1 MHQLKR
7 LSCSHFSFLTPLVF
21 SADLLCSCCDAHP
34 RPIPA
39 SLHTRM
45 QAHFQAA
52 RGALHIIFCCYR
64 ADPLSLKQTLRMSFA
79 RRPITPI
86 EILRNCRGKEVSIEL
101 ADGETV
107 NGTVM
112 RTDRAM
118 NVVIKQCTRTGA
130 DGESFWKAREC
141 FVRGASVKNV
151 RMTDS
156 ALVAAPVPSKRK
168 AAGGKG
174 AHAHKEKSVAGGKR
188 PQK

>member
-1 MHQLKR
+1 MP
-7 LSCSHFSFLTPLVF
+7 STGNSVF
-21 SADLLCSCCDAHP
+21 
-34 RPIPA
+34 IV
-39 SLHTRM
+39 HT
-45 QAHFQAA
+45 
-52 RGALHIIFCCYR
+52 
-64 ADPLSLKQTLRMSFA
+64 LSLKQTFRMSFA

-130 DGESFWKAREC
+130 DGESFWKSREC
-141 FVRGASVKNV
+141 FIRGASVKNV

-156 ALVAAPVPSKRK
+156 ALVAVPVLSKRK
-168 AAGGKG
+168 AAGSKG
-174 AHAHKEKSVAGGKR
+174 ADTRKEKSVAGGKR
-188 PQK
+188 PRR

>member
-1 MHQLKR
+1 
-7 LSCSHFSFLTPLVF
+7 
-21 SADLLCSCCDAHP
+21 
-34 RPIPA
+34 
-39 SLHTRM
+39 
-45 QAHFQAA
+45 
-52 RGALHIIFCCYR
+52 
-64 ADPLSLKQTLRMSFA
+64 MSFA

-118 NVVIKQCTRTGA
+118 NVVIKQCTRTGS
-130 DGESFWKAREC
+130 DGESFWKSREC

-156 ALVAAPVPSKRK
+156 ALVAVPVSSKRK
-168 AAGGKG
+168 SAGGKNTD
-174 AHAHKEKSVAGGKR
+174 ARKERYTAGRKR
-188 PQK
+188 PPK

>member
-1 MHQLKR
+1 
-7 LSCSHFSFLTPLVF
+7 
-21 SADLLCSCCDAHP
+21 
-34 RPIPA
+34 
-39 SLHTRM
+39 
-45 QAHFQAA
+45 
-52 RGALHIIFCCYR
+52 
-64 ADPLSLKQTLRMSFA
+64 MSFA

-130 DGESFWKAREC
+130 DGESFWKSREC
-141 FVRGASVKNV
+141 FIRGASVKNV

-156 ALVAAPVPSKRK
+156 ALVAVPVLSKRK
-168 AAGGKG
+168 AAGSKG
-174 AHAHKEKSVAGGKR
+174 ADTRKEKSVAGGKR
-188 PQK
+188 PRR

>member
-1 MHQLKR
+1 M
-7 LSCSHFSFLTPLVF
+7 SHP
-21 SADLLCSCCDAHP
+21 
-34 RPIPA
+34 
-39 SLHTRM
+39 
-45 QAHFQAA
+45 
-52 RGALHIIFCCYR
+52 
-64 ADPLSLKQTLRMSFA
+64 

-118 NVVIKQCTRTGA
+118 NVVIKHCTRTGA

-141 FVRGASVKNV
+141 FIRGASVKNV
-151 RMTDS
+151 RMTDG
-156 ALVAAPVPSKRK
+156 ALVAVSGPAKRK

-174 AHAHKEKSVAGGKR
+174 AQARKEKFAASGKR